1 MTLPRGTVTFLF
13 ADIEESTRLLQHLG
27 DRYADALVAYRR
39 LFRSAAQTYAGRE
52 VDTQGD
58 AFFVAFASAKGA
70 VSAAI
75 AAQRSILAHP
85 WPEGVSMRVRMGLHT
100 GEALSAEVGYIG
112 IDVHRAARISAAGHG
127 GQILLSEATRLLIR
141 DDLPREVALRDLG
154 ERRLKDLTSP
164 IRLYQVVTADL
175 PSDFPPLQ
183 LLDVLPHNLPVQ
195 LTSFI
200 GREVEMA
207 EVKRLLETARL
218 LTLTGTGGC
227 GKTRL
232 ALEVAADLLE
242 AFVDGVWLVE
252 LAPITDTALVVQTVA
267 SVLHAREEVG
277 RPLMDTLSDAVRG
290 RNVLVV
296 LDNCEHVVGA
306 CATLTHA
313 LLVAGTTLRIL
324 ATSRERLGVAG
335 EVSYAVPSLSVPD
348 ARRPASLEDLTRSEA
363 VRLFVERAVMSRPG
377 FRLTEENATA
387 VAEICG
393 ALDGI
398 PLAIELAAARVR
410 MLSAEQIAERLEDRF
425 PLLTGGSRTVLPR
438 QQTLQAT
445 MDWSFDLLVEKERI
459 LLRRL
464 SVFAGG
470 FTLDSVEAVCAG
482 YGIKRDEVL
491 NVLAHLV
498 DKSLVLVDQQPATSR
513 YRLLDT
519 VRYYAL
525 DKLQQSGEAERI
537 RIHHRDWYV
546 ALAERAEPELTGQ
559 QEVWLN
565 RLETEHDNLRAALK
579 DSLGSEDVETALRL
593 GGALWRFWQVRGYW
607 NEGRHWLDAAL
618 EASGRAPAA
627 LRAKVM
633 TGAGVLAQQQGDY
646 EQAKAL
652 SDGGM
657 TLHQEL
663 GDKEGIAVSLSTLGN
678 VAYHRGD
685 YTAAQQLHEESLSY
699 GRAVRN
705 MHSVAA
711 SLVNLAI
718 LADHQGNYDKAAA
731 LCRESLNLFREV
743 DDMRG
748 SAFVL
753 NMLGIL
759 ASDQGDYAAARG
771 DIEESL
777 GIRREL
783 GDRRGIAA
791 SLNNLG
797 LLAREQRN
805 YAAAQAL
812 YEESLVIRRE
822 LGDKQGIAASLSNL
836 GLVAWRQGDRARARR
851 LLAEGLKL
859 RQALGDKAGI
869 AGSLESLAMI
879 EPDPERAACLYGA
892 AEGLREVL
900 HHPRTPSGRSDYDR
914 ELGTLRAALG
924 EQAFA
929 AAWDQGRA
937 MTLEQAIPYALDG
950 GGA

>member
-1 MTLPRGTVTFLF
+1 MTLPMGTVTFLF

-27 DRYADALVAYRR
+27 DRYADVLAAYRR
-39 LFRSAAQTYAGRE
+39 LFRSAFQAYAGRE

-58 AFFVAFASAKGA
+58 AFFVAFPSAKGA
-70 VSAAI
+70 VSAALS
-75 AAQRSILAHP
+75 ATRSVLAHP

-100 GEALSAEVGYIG
+100 GEASSGEAGYIG
-112 IDVHRAARISAAGHG
+112 MDVHRAARISAAGHG
-127 GQILLSEATRLLIR
+127 GQILLSEATRLLIQ
-141 DDLPREVALRDLG
+141 DDLPRDVALRDLG
-154 ERRLKDLTSP
+154 EHRLKDITSP

-183 LLDVLPHNLPVQ
+183 LLDVPPHNLPVQ

-207 EVKRLLETARL
+207 EVKRLLQTARL

-232 ALEVAADLLE
+232 ALHVAADLLE
-242 AFVDGVWLVE
+242 AFGDGVWSVE
-252 LAPITDTALVVQTVA
+252 LAPIMDPALVVQTVA
-267 SVLHAREEVG
+267 SALYVREEAG
-277 RPLMDTLSDAVRG
+277 RPLLDTLSDAVRG
-290 RNVLVV
+290 RSVLVV
-296 LDNCEHVVGA
+296 LDNCEHLVSA

-348 ARRPASLEDLTRSEA
+348 VRRPASLEDLRRSEA
-363 VRLFVERAVMSRPG
+363 VRLFVERAAMSRRG
-377 FRLTEENATA
+377 FQLTEENATA
-387 VAEICG
+387 VAEICE

-398 PLAIELAAARVR
+398 PLAIELAAARVKV
-410 MLSAEQIAERLEDRF
+410 LSAEQIAERLEDRF
-425 PLLTGGSRTVLPR
+425 RLLAGGSRTVLPR

-445 MDWSFDLLVEKERI
+445 MDWSFDLLAEKERV

-482 YGIKRDEVL
+482 DGISQDEVL

-498 DKSLVLVDQQPATSR
+498 DKSLVLVDQQPATPR

-519 VRYYAL
+519 VRHYAL
-525 DKLQQSGEAERI
+525 EKLQQSGEAERARI
-537 RIHHRDWYV
+537 RHRDLCV
-546 ALAERAEPELTGQ
+546 ALAERAEPELAGR

-579 DSLGSEDVETALRL
+579 HSLRSEDAEAALRL

-607 NEGRHWLDAAL
+607 SEGRQWLEAAL
-618 EASGRAPAA
+618 AASGRAPAA
-627 LRAKVM
+627 LRGKVM

-652 SDGGM
+652 SEGGM
-657 TLHQEL
+657 TLQQEL
-663 GDKEGIAVSLSTLGN
+663 GDEQGMAVSLSTLGN

-699 GRAVRN
+699 GRAVGN
-705 MHSVAA
+705 VHSVAA

-718 LADHQGNYDKAAA
+718 LADHQGTYEKAAA
-731 LCRESLNLFREV
+731 LCRESLHLFREA
-743 DDMRG
+743 DDKRG
-748 SAFVL
+748 SGFVL

-759 ASDQGDYAAARG
+759 ASDQGDYTAARPLF
-771 DIEESL
+771 EESL

-791 SLNNLG
+791 SVNNLG
-797 LLAREQRN
+797 LVAREQGD

-812 YEESLVIRRE
+812 YEESLAIRRE

-836 GLVAWRQGDRARARR
+836 GLIAWWQGDRARART
-851 LLAEGLKL
+851 LCQEGLKL
-859 RQALGDKAGI
+859 LQALGDKAGI
-869 AGSLESLAMI
+869 AGSLEGLAMI
-879 EPDPERAACLYGA
+879 EPDPERAARLYGA
-892 AEGLREVL
+892 AEGLRDVL
-900 HHPRTPSGRSDYDR
+900 HHPRPPSGRSDYDR
-914 ELGTLRAALG
+914 QVGALRAALD

-929 AAWDQGRA
+929 VAWAQGRA
-937 MTLEQAIPYALDG
+937 MPLEQAIPYALSG